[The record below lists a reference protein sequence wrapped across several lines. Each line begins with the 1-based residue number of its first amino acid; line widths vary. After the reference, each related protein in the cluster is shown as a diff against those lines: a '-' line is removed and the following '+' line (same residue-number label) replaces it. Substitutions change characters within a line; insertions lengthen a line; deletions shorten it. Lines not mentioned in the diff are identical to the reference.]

1 MLSQAYRQ
9 GSLENP
15 DARAK
20 DPDNELLWR
29 VPPRRLKIEAMR
41 DSLLGV
47 SGELK
52 LKERGGQPFEA
63 TATKIVPRRSVYAF
77 INRDIISPLAGTF
90 DGANPSSCTMRRPET
105 MVPQQTLFALNSVF
119 IQGRAKALLGLPE
132 VQSVDAGPDRIRAVY
147 RRVYA
152 REPSE
157 EEIQLAS
164 EYLTGTDQTSWITWI
179 HALLAANEFHFVD

>member
-1 MLSQAYRQ
+1 MLSQVYRQ

-15 DARAK
+15 DARVK
-20 DPDNELLWR
+20 DPDNKLLWR
-29 VPPRRLKIEAMR
+29 VPPRKLKMEAMR
-41 DSLLGV
+41 DSLLWV

-52 LKERGGQPFEA
+52 LKERGGRPFEE

-119 IQGRAKALLGLPE
+119 IQGRAKALLSLSE
-132 VQSVDAGPDRIRAVY
+132 VQSADAGPDRIRAVY

-152 REPSE
+152 RAPSE
-157 EEIQLAS
+157 EEIQLAT
-164 EYLTGTDQTSWITWI
+164 EYLADTDETAWITWI

>member
-1 MLSQAYRQ
+1 
-9 GSLENP
+9 
-15 DARAK
+15 
-20 DPDNELLWR
+20 
-29 VPPRRLKIEAMR
+29 MR

-105 MVPQQTLFALNSVF
+105 MVPQQSTLQKPMRPRGSLGFTLYWPPTNFILLISV
-119 IQGRAKALLGLPE
+119 LSWYSPE
-132 VQSVDAGPDRIRAVY
+132 IHSLKTSGEIHY
-147 RRVYA
+147 R
-152 REPSE
+152 
-157 EEIQLAS
+157 
-164 EYLTGTDQTSWITWI
+164 
-179 HALLAANEFHFVD
+179 